1 MEFQG
6 EIIGKNKER
15 TIKKENN
22 YDNISF
28 ERKTKTKRK
37 NIKENN
43 KRNFSR

>member
-15 TIKKENN
+15 TIKKQNN

-28 ERKTKTKRK
+28 EMKIKTKRK
-37 NIKENN
+37 KIREIIKEI
-43 KRNFSR
+43 FSR